1 MIITICHIWGTGCNQ
16 AQDIGHRPAARKKV
30 RSMASLHFLNLQ
42 HRAGQPDGDRRRSR
56 PRNGQHVSSS
66 SPPSAGPPDLAT
78 TAREAVVGFLH
89 DASFGP
95 AEGDA
100 GQPAS
105 AEPDATAH
113 DAAAPQ
119 NGAMR
124 GTRVADGIS
133 PPEAA
138 AAPPS
143 AAAAVSQSAAE
154 STAWRAAAASVATL
168 DRVESMA
175 AKVEA
180 DLHDALIVQAEL
192 RAGAGAAAE
201 AAVRAAQSAWV
212 AAAEAA
218 ESERQAKIAGRLIT
232 RHLIVAAVLI
242 LIAIAG
248 FALLAAP
255 ALR

>member
-1 MIITICHIWGTGCNQ
+1 M
-16 AQDIGHRPAARKKV
+16 AA
-30 RSMASLHFLNLQ
+30 
-42 HRAGQPDGDRRRSR
+42 
-56 PRNGQHVSSS
+56 
-66 SPPSAGPPDLAT
+66 
-78 TAREAVVGFLH
+78 
-89 DASFGP
+89 
-95 AEGDA
+95 
-100 GQPAS
+100 
-105 AEPDATAH
+105 
-113 DAAAPQ
+113 
-119 NGAMR
+119 
-124 GTRVADGIS
+124 
-133 PPEAA
+133 
-138 AAPPS
+138 
-143 AAAAVSQSAAE
+143 
-154 STAWRAAAASVATL
+154 AAAASVATL

-180 DLHDALIVQAEL
+180 DIHDALIVQAEL